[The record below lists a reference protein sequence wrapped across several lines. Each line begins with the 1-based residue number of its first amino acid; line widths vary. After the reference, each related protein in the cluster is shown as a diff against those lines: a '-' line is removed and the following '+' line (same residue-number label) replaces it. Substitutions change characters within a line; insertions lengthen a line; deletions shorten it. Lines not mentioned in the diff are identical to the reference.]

1 MKSTTTRIFIS
12 KVGINN
18 NSPRILKRYFH
29 STKSLRYDY
38 ITEMLNIV
46 KLEDIQFIIS
56 QAVIHLQMQDFSDP
70 SVTKAVNYLLRYT
83 VLNETYADFWRF
95 DASLLEGNRIE
106 SEDALKEFKI
116 LETRMKN
123 NLDNTK
129 LYDELVQSTKRKSIT
144 KEAAMLILKNKYKI
158 VFENK

>member
-1 MKSTTTRIFIS
+1 
-12 KVGINN
+12 
-18 NSPRILKRYFH
+18 
-29 STKSLRYDY
+29 
-38 ITEMLNIV
+38 MLNIV